1 MLCCLN
7 NVSDVPL
14 MVEFTDSG
22 THGFPPTIR
31 DEVLQPGEAAFYY
44 DECETATK
52 ETWDFVEW
60 GWLVDQD
67 IEEDQEVRGQWDRI
81 LAMRPYIHNWAIE
94 GF

>member
-7 NVSDVPL
+7 NVSDVAL
-14 MVEFTDSG
+14 LVDYTSG
-22 THGFPPTIR
+22 RT
-31 DEVLQPGEAAFYY
+31 ELLQPGEASFYY
-44 DECETATK
+44 DDTEEATK

-67 IEEDQEVRGQWDRI
+67 IEEDQEVREQWDR
-81 LAMRPYIHNWAIE
+81 LLGLRPNTHNWALE